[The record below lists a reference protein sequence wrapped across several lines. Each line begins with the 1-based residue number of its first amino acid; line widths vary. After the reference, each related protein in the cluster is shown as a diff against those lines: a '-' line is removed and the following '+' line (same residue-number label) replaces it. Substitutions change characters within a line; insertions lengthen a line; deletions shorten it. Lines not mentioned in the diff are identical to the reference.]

1 MTPFEPPVYDVR
13 STPRFRAAL
22 KRLHKKYPSI
32 SADLQALATVLEAN
46 PTIGNALGQSCY
58 KIRLAIS
65 SKGRGKSGGARVIT
79 YVVTANRRV
88 VLLTFFDK
96 SDREN
101 LVPGELEELIAGE
114 DA

>member
-1 MTPFEPPVYDVR
+1 MKTPEPPIYEVR

-22 KRLHKKYPSI
+22 KRLHKKYPSV
-32 SADLQALATVLEAN
+32 ATDVQHLVAELEMK
-46 PTIGNALGQSCY
+46 PTIGSALGQNCY

-79 YVVTANRRV
+79 YVVTANQRV
-88 VLLTFFDK
+88 VLLTIYDK

-101 LVPGELEELIAGE
+101 LAPGELDELVAGE
-114 DA
+114 DE